1 MKALFTLLAGL
12 VCFVSLIQAEDSTA
26 LSLPNCAVLCF
37 SSTIQNSTCTATM
50 NISAT
55 VCGAP
60 VRDRSKSFDAITIIF
75 GSLSLVAVI
84 LRVISRHWF
93 NFSLGL
99 DDVFI
104 VGIVV
109 GLFPNECSRIMKPTI
124 FQLLNFSICAINI
137 YGLSANG
144 FGRDVWTVPFQQI
157 TNVIRYSYVVQVMY
171 FALIPLIK
179 ISILLFYLRLFVEP
193 TIRKLVYMTII
204 ANVVVGVIYVILNV
218 FQCWPIS
225 YYWTEWDGEHVGRC
239 INVVAIV
246 NSYSGISIGVDIWM
260 LILPATRV
268 ARLNMQWKKKIAVAI
283 MFSVGILFTAVSAIQ
298 LAVILPIPYAVTQ
311 NPTWDYYNSGVWSQV
326 ELSVGIICACMPS
339 MRALLESC
347 FSRLSSS
354 KLETKNRSLLKAR
367 DSEVP
372 ELKSGSPDRVGNSW
386 DSFDFDFAITQSV
399 GHQIS

>member
-12 VCFVSLIQAEDSTA
+12 VCFVPLIQAEDSTA

-37 SSTIQNSTCTATM
+37 SSAIQNSTCTVDDSNCICTDATLNEQAGLCVQSTCTVKESLTTM

-55 VCGAP
+55 ECGAP

-75 GSLSLVAVI
+75 GSSSLVAVI

-109 GLFPNECSRIMKPTI
+109 V
-124 FQLLNFSICAINI
+124 
-137 YGLSANG
+137 SANG

-268 ARLNMQWKKKIAVAI
+268 ARLNMHWKKKIAVAI
-283 MFSVGILFTAVSAIQ
+283 MFSVGIL
-298 LAVILPIPYAVTQ
+298 
-311 NPTWDYYNSGVWSQV
+311 
-326 ELSVGIICACMPS
+326 
-339 MRALLESC
+339 
-347 FSRLSSS
+347 
-354 KLETKNRSLLKAR
+354 
-367 DSEVP
+367 
-372 ELKSGSPDRVGNSW
+372 
-386 DSFDFDFAITQSV
+386 
-399 GHQIS
+399 